1 MGLSGRHLRNFL
13 TYMVDKVQ
21 WWSQKSVIWGRFPC
35 LQAAGGR
42 SGIEGPSLST
52 LQRTL
57 FGLGYVGLPY
67 LWGRLQ
73 RAATQ
78 VEWNERM

>member
-1 MGLSGRHLRNFL
+1 
-13 TYMVDKVQ
+13 MVVTV
-21 WWSQKSVIWGRFPC
+21 SQGSVIWGRFPC
-35 LQAAGGR
+35 LQASGGR